1 MILKI
6 TALGLLLALMGILL
20 RSFGF
25 RGAGAFAALGVA
37 TLVSFTA
44 GELSELFG
52 LFGYSELFSEEAM
65 GYVGA
70 IMKIVGA
77 GYIFGIGADI
87 CRELGEGGIANGV
100 LVAGRVEIFA
110 ITLPYLKKILDIGAE
125 LLR

>member
-1 MILKI
+1 MIFKI
-6 TALGLLLALMGILL
+6 IALGFLLSLMGILL

-25 RGAGAFAALGVA
+25 RGAGAFAALGIA
-37 TLVSFTA
+37 ALVSSSA
-44 GELSELFG
+44 AELSELFG

-65 GYVGA
+65 TYAGA

-87 CRELGEGGIANGV
+87 CRELGEAGIANGV

-110 ITLPYLKKILDIGAE
+110 ITLPYLKKILDICAE
-125 LLR
+125 LLK

>member
-25 RGAGAFAALGVA
+25 RGAGAFAALGIAV
-37 TLVSFTA
+37 LLSFA
-44 GELSELFG
+44 AREMSDLGR
-52 LFGYSELFSEEAM
+52 LFGYSELFSGEAM
-65 GYVGA
+65 TYVSA

-77 GYIFGIGADI
+77 GYVFGIGADI

-110 ITLPYLKKILDIGAE
+110 ITLPYLKQILDIGAE
-125 LLR
+125 LLK

>member
-6 TALGLLLALMGILL
+6 TAMGILLALMGILL

-37 TLVSFTA
+37 SLVSFA
-44 GELSELFG
+44 AKELTGLFG
-52 LFGYSELFSEEAM
+52 LFGYSNLFSEEAM
-65 GYVGA
+65 TYVGG

-77 GYIFGIGADI
+77 GYVFGIGADI
-87 CRELGEGGIANGV
+87 CRELGESGIANGV

-110 ITLPYLKKILDIGAE
+110 ITLPYLEKILDVGAE
-125 LLR
+125 LLK